1 MRPVKINHE
10 RHSLHQRA
18 VEIVTTLPYS
28 TLFSLWIVLTAGF
41 AMCYA
46 LLATFIPEQAPQ
58 ALINLPLLDKLGNSL
73 YFSIV
78 TATSTGYGDIVP
90 YGFSKVLSSI
100 QSISALIIFAV
111 FITRLV
117 SQEQEIA
124 LKEIHRLT
132 YEDVF
137 HNTREGFFIIRKD
150 IDRILGKV
158 ERRESLTPQD
168 WEDLATAYKL
178 GQSLLLEI
186 PDFYDAEDNHLYTID
201 ERREQLLQEAVHRTL
216 HRINQLIDECSIA
229 GVDWTRQKQSVQEL
243 EEFLHV
249 VHKITPLWRDR
260 SPYQRHES
268 FENIL
273 RLMERVT
280 NRMNTVLPV

>member
-280 NRMNTVLPV
+280 NRMTAVLP